1 MEWKYSKDRKRI
13 TIAPPKQL
21 KRITGHRIAA
31 ILGLDPYM
39 SEFQAWCEITKLY
52 TEKIEDN
59 KYLKA
64 GRAIE
69 PKLISYVAEKFPNVM
84 SIEEYYGN
92 NFEDYRYNN
101 FKDDSNVF
109 GGVIDAVATASDK
122 KTILMICECKT
133 GGKPQ
138 NWANHQLPVTYL
150 LQGALYSYLKGL
162 DEILFAYAYLENN
175 DYNHP
180 EMYECTTQNTL
191 LVVKRLKDLL
201 FEINGDWYN
210 IEEIMQLATDWWNK
224 YVITGIS
231 PKFDEKQDKKVLDT
245 LREMQPRE
253 DTGLDDMIAKLE
265 KLEEEIEILQ
275 ENENYKSI
283 AEQIKQR
290 NDDIKT
296 LKENIKI
303 VMIEHDLSKVGRAK
317 LTSKISDKVNVDLL
331 KEKYKDTY
339 DAVVTSE
346 VSYTLR
352 FENKKKEEK

>member
-1 MEWKYSKDRKRI
+1 MEWKYSEDKKRI

-69 PKLISYVAEKFPNVM
+69 PKLINYVAERFPNVM

-180 EMYECTTQNTL
+180 EMYQCTEQNTL

-210 IEEIMQLATDWWNK
+210 IEEIMQHATDWWNK
-224 YVITGIS
+224 YVVTGIS
-231 PKFDEKQDKKVLDT
+231 PEFDKEKDKKVLDA
-245 LREMQPRE
+245 LRDMQPRE
-253 DTGLDDMIAKLE
+253 DIGLDDMIAKLE
-265 KLEEEIEILQ
+265 KLEEENAKYEEDEDYKAIAQKIKKNEDSIKIL
-275 ENENYKSI
+275 K
-283 AEQIKQR
+283 
-290 NDDIKT
+290 D
-296 LKENIKI
+296 NIKI
-303 VMIEHDLSKVGRAK
+303 VMIEHELEKVGRAK
-317 LTSKISDKVNVDLL
+317 LTSKTSDKIDVDLL
-331 KEKYKDTY
+331 KTKYKDTY
-339 DAVVTSE
+339 EKVVKPE

-352 FENKKKEEK
+352 FEKKKEEK